1 MIKKQS
7 AYLSDLSYRQ
17 QQCQRIPSTRIWTAE
32 LEASLIGAFLPIPPN
47 LLMRDFMLQ
56 LRTAVEHRVPSKGY
70 CNVTL
75 AAISGYHD
83 LVRCF
88 ACNLGLRYLTADDD
102 PLSEHI
108 KHCRSDCAYLNE
120 LTGEHQDPNC
130 FSDEQA
136 EMSDTEDELEQL
148 EEQNATLRERVT
160 CKVCRERSAIV
171 LLLPCSHLAACVQC
185 GPNLT
190 TCPVCNRRIVET
202 VRTFIG

>member
-1 MIKKQS
+1 MPENTEYKNMDGRIRS
-7 AYLSDLSYRQ
+7 FSNWSFPSD
-17 QQCQRIPSTRIWTAE
+17 
-32 LEASLIGAFLPIPPN
+32 
-47 LLMRDFMLQ
+47 
-56 LRTAVEHRVPSKGY
+56 PSK
-70 CNVTL
+70 L
-75 AAISGYHD
+75 ANAGFYATGYHD